1 MKGRIL
7 SRIAR
12 FSRRQAVVGTLLLTA
27 ALELTTIF
35 FRFGLGMESTRDTSF
50 LAGFTM
56 GLRIHHGYW
65 GLLLWAVGWLA
76 VHRGGWRN
84 LLIMIGAAL
93 VLSDLIHH
101 FLILWPITGSAE
113 FDLWYPRDQ

>member
-1 MKGRIL
+1 MRGRIL
-7 SRIAR
+7 SRIGA

-27 ALELTTIF
+27 AIELTTLF
-35 FRFGLGMESTRDTSF
+35 FRFAVGMESTRHTSF
-50 LAGFTM
+50 LAGFTLGM
-56 GLRIHHGYW
+56 RIHHGYW
-65 GLLLWAVGWLA
+65 GLLLLAVGWLA
-76 VHRGGWRN
+76 VRRRGWRN

-113 FDLWYPRDQ
+113 FDLWYPGDQ